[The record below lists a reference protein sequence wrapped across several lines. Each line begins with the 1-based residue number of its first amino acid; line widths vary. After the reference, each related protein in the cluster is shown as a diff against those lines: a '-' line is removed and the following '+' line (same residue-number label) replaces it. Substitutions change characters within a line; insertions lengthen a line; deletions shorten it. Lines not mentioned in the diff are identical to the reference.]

1 MRGSDVT
8 AFSQEIVS
16 ESATGRLRWVRGRPM
31 ESALQQE
38 IQRIAYENCKP
49 ERVSYVWRDVPTVDE
64 PKNPNPERETG

>member
-1 MRGSDVT
+1 
-8 AFSQEIVS
+8 
-16 ESATGRLRWVRGRPM
+16 M

-64 PKNPNPERETG
+64 PKNPNPEREKQDERDRSKRSC